1 MPQLHH
7 VLITGASSGIGAALA
22 QELAARGAHLWLCA
36 RRGERLEALAADLE
50 RRWPGS
56 GRPRALT
63 ATLDVRDHRA
73 LRAFIELADQRSGG
87 LDAIVANAG
96 VGRAEHAARLSWA
109 AIEEVLE
116 VNVLGAFATLHAGLA
131 CFLRRG
137 RGTLCGISSLA
148 SLGGYPTS
156 GAYSASKA
164 ALAAFL
170 ETLRMDLD
178 GSGIRVVD
186 VQPGFVVSEMTQGPA
201 AHPLAQRGRMV
212 ATAEAAKR
220 IADALEQGSALCTF
234 PWQESLPLRLLR
246 RGPRWLW
253 RATLT
258 RAARWLKPG

>member
-1 MPQLHH
+1 MPILHR

-22 QELAARGAHLWLCA
+22 HELASRGAYLWLCA
-36 RRGERLEALAADLE
+36 RRSERLEALASELE
-50 RRWPGS
+50 RRWPGAD
-56 GRPRALT
+56 RPRARVR
-63 ATLDVRDHRA
+63 ALDVRDGAA
-73 LRAFIELADQRSGG
+73 LRAFIEFADADSGG

-96 VGRAEHAARLSWA
+96 VGRAEHAASLDWA
-109 AIEEVLE
+109 AIEEVLA
-116 VNVLGAFATLHAGLA
+116 VNVVGAFATLHAGLR
-131 CFLRRG
+131 CFLARG

-170 ETLRMDLD
+170 ETLRMDLA

-186 VQPGFVVSEMTQGPA
+186 VQPGFVVSEMTQGPQAHHA
-201 AHPLAQRGRMV
+201 ARRRRMV
-212 ATAEAAKR
+212 ESAEAARR
-220 IADALEQGSALCTF
+220 IADALERGSAVCTF

-253 RATLT
+253 RLVLGW
-258 RAARWLKPG
+258 AARWIKG